1 MSTVSCPLTSLQT
14 HYLQRSCQCHDPK
27 QNKNIYSKK
36 LREIALFFQGKNA
49 PNIGFKSRFHYIP
62 DEILWRNDKNTISF
76 NIHFSFLGPGDTHRV
91 KIWVNQGLW
100 QVSRLSYISC
110 STSRITNL
118 NHQKMYIYSK
128 YHPKI
133 RWYLVTKIVLTY
145 CEKKMFVIEK
155 IFEIRSR
162 RPRICQIFEITWTIH
177 SNWNLRTISGN
188 RMLF

>member
-1 MSTVSCPLTSLQT
+1 MINFRINNEILHTICEFVERFFCETGQCQQFLVLWLLCRPITCNAHVSVMTL
-14 HYLQRSCQCHDPK
+14 
-27 QNKNIYSKK
+27 NKIKIYIHSKK

-110 STSRITNL
+110 STSRIMNS
-118 NHQKMYIYSK
+118 NHQKMSSQNIVPEEMKRSK
-128 YHPKI
+128 
-133 RWYLVTKIVLTY
+133 
-145 CEKKMFVIEK
+145 
-155 IFEIRSR
+155 
-162 RPRICQIFEITWTIH
+162 
-177 SNWNLRTISGN
+177 
-188 RMLF
+188 